1 MTKKSPLPPFFKG
14 GIIVLFSISLWGQN
28 PIRVEQARFR
38 PFQISITG
46 DKQLASQILTDLE
59 LSGVFKDSS
68 PATAEG
74 NVVIKVAKGKVT
86 VVANKK
92 SFSYNEGPFRTLS
105 HQIANDI
112 YEHFTGQKG
121 MFNSEIAV
129 SKMTPQGKQIVL
141 MDFDGYNERVITKS
155 SSINILPSISPSG
168 KEIFFT
174 SYIHKNPDLF
184 SVGANGAG
192 LKTISNHK
200 GLNSGASFSPDGKKI
215 ALTLSVSGKGDIY
228 LVDLASKEKIPLT
241 SGGGLNTSPSFSP
254 DGSQIA
260 FVSNRS
266 GNPQIYTMNKD
277 GSNPKRLT
285 FQGKYNQSPKWSP
298 LGDLIVFTAR
308 DERNVFD
315 IFLVDVKSGKI
326 SRVTQDQGSN
336 EEASFAPN
344 GQMLVFT
351 STRNGPRELYVS
363 NLDGSF
369 QKKISSG
376 GDYWTPYWG
385 PSR

>member
-1 MTKKSPLPPFFKG
+1 MKLIFLLAFN
-14 GIIVLFSISLWGQN
+14 LLAQN

-38 PFQISITG
+38 PFQISVIG
-46 DKQLASQILTDLE
+46 DKQLASQVLQDLE
-59 LSGVFKDSS
+59 LSGVFKDSL

-74 NVVIKVAKGKVT
+74 NVVIKVAKGRVS
-86 VVANKK
+86 VQANKK
-92 SFSYNEGPFRTLS
+92 AFSYNEGPFRPLS

-112 YEHFTGQKG
+112 YEYFTGQKG
-121 MFNSEIAV
+121 MFNSQIAA
-129 SKMTPQGKQIVL
+129 SKMTPQGKQIAL
-141 MDFDGYNERVITKS
+141 MDFDGHAERVITKS
-155 SSINILPSISPSG
+155 SSINILPMISPSG

-184 SVGANGAG
+184 SIQTNGSD
-192 LKTISNHK
+192 LKVISNHK

-215 ALTLSVSGKGDIY
+215 ALTLSASGKGDVY
-228 LVDLASKEKIPLT
+228 LLNIATKEKTLLT

-266 GNPQIYTMNKD
+266 GNPQIYIMNKD
-277 GSNPKRLT
+277 GSNPRRLT
-285 FQGKYNQSPKWSP
+285 FQGKYNQAPKWSP

-308 DERNVFD
+308 DELNVFD

-326 SRVTQDQGSN
+326 TRVTQDQGSN

-369 QKKISSG
+369 QKKISNG

-385 PSR
+385 PAR

>member
-1 MTKKSPLPPFFKG
+1 MKLICF
-14 GIIVLFSISLWGQN
+14 LALNLLAQN
-28 PIRVEQARFR
+28 AIRVEQARFR
-38 PFQISITG
+38 PFQISVTG
-46 DKQLASQILTDLE
+46 DKQLASQVLSALE
-59 LSGVFKDSS
+59 LSGVFKEST

-74 NVVIKVAKGKVT
+74 HVLIKVGKGKVS

-92 SFSYNEGPFRTLS
+92 MLSYNEGSFRALS

-121 MFNSEIAV
+121 MFNSQIAA

-141 MDFDGYNERVITKS
+141 MDFDGHDEREVTKS
-155 SSINILPSISPSG
+155 SNINILPTISPSG
-168 KEIFFT
+168 NEIFFT

-184 SVGANGAG
+184 SIGTNGSD
-192 LKTISNHK
+192 LKTISNYK
-200 GLNSGASFSPDGKKI
+200 GLNSGASFSPNGKTI
-215 ALTLSVSGKGDIY
+215 ALTLSTSGKGDIY
-228 LVDLASKEKIPLT
+228 LLDLATKEKTLLSP
-241 SGGGLNTSPSFSP
+241 GNGLNTSPSFSP

-266 GNPQIYTMNKD
+266 GNPHVYMMNKD
-277 GSNPKRLT
+277 GSNPKRIT
-285 FQGKYNQSPKWSP
+285 FQGKYNQAPKWSP

-326 SRVTQDQGSN
+326 SRVTQDQGNN

-351 STRNGPRELYVS
+351 STRNGHRELYVS

-369 QKKISSG
+369 QKKISSA